1 MTNVLFCQGVFC
13 VEWILTRLL
22 WTVIFITFTTTD
34 SRIQCRECHCVRLFG
49 AFAFY
54 PPVAQTRFAQTVG
67 LVAEACLHLITP
79 YSWAFPDCF
88 RDPVVWFISGD
99 AQCNT
104 EKLSSQTWYTEHS
117 PTCFRDSVVWF
128 MSGAAQCNAGVM
140 QLRACYSEHS
150 LTCFRD
156 LLNYEK
162 SGFLR
167 TFHGLFIFQ
176 RGLPVPGRR
185 RIRHLWAVLR
195 TTHLRRL
202 RLLWRNRYPYLLC
215 LWC

>member
-13 VEWILTRLL
+13 VEWILTRSL

-79 YSWAFPDCF
+79 YSWAFPDLFPWSFC
-88 RDPVVWFISGD
+88 
-99 AQCNT
+99 
-104 EKLSSQTWYTEHS
+104 LS
-117 PTCFRDSVVWF
+117 DSCQNLLNV
-128 MSGAAQCNAGVM
+128 MAGKM
-140 QLRACYSEHS
+140 QLRACHTEYF
-150 LTCFRD
+150 LTGFRD
-156 LLNYEK
+156 LLSINTWK
-162 SGFLR
+162 VRKIR

-176 RGLPVPGRR
+176 RGLPVPGHR

-195 TTHLRRL
+195 TTHLRHL
-202 RLLWRNRYPYLLC
+202 RHL
-215 LWC
+215 